1 MVIQIVEGCLFHP
14 KTDPD
19 LVGDKYNGTNK
30 PVPDDD
36 PME

>member
-1 MVIQIVEGCLFHP
+1 MGSLTNADSFRANMSL
-14 KTDPD
+14 D
-19 LVGDKYNGTNK
+19 LVGDDYDGTNK